1 MSSRA
6 TRARV
11 LGATGI
17 SGVRIATLIGDVAL
31 GFLDDGIW
39 PFDSWRTNH
48 NLRVS
53 SDTTTP
59 MCTRASTMMRTE
71 VPDLRSLRSVAL
83 CGSRASVLVFCPAL
97 ALAISSDS
105 VRDSVRSGL
114 VMSGKSLGKSWVSSG
129 DSQGKHWG
137 FDGEK
142 SKQNR
147 LDVGVSS
154 KWEGR
159 KC

>member
-1 MSSRA
+1 
-6 TRARV
+6 
-11 LGATGI
+11 
-17 SGVRIATLIGDVAL
+17 
-31 GFLDDGIW
+31 
-39 PFDSWRTNH
+39 
-48 NLRVS
+48 
-53 SDTTTP
+53 
-59 MCTRASTMMRTE
+59 
-71 VPDLRSLRSVAL
+71 
-83 CGSRASVLVFCPAL
+83 LVFCPAL